1 MEDKIVTLKERKMLC
16 EDTIGMWFDYSNI
29 DYGFEPGQYTQITL
43 LEPIH
48 TDDEGNKRL
57 FSIASSPK
65 NKDSIMFATRALDSA
80 FNKNILEMPLEAK
93 AKLGDTGGN
102 TPLHKDSSI
111 PAVFLIG
118 GIGITPVR
126 CIVEYVT
133 NENLPYEMSLFYSSQ
148 KASSAVFLDEFEKW
162 ANENP
167 NFKLFPT
174 IDDTSNKKWKY
185 DYGFINEEMITK
197 NVKDISK
204 PIYYVVGP
212 PEMVDAMLGILTK
225 LGVNENN
232 IRFEKFG

>member
-1 MEDKIVTLKERKMLC
+1 MEDKIITLKERKMLC

-29 DYGFEPGQYTQITL
+29 KYDFEPGQYTQITL

-48 TDDEGNKRL
+48 NDDEGNTRL

-65 NKDSIMFATRALDSA
+65 NKDTIMFATRALDSA
-80 FNKNILEMPLEAK
+80 FNKNILEMPLGTK
-93 AKLGDTGGN
+93 AKLGKTGGN

-133 NENLPYEMSLFYSSQ
+133 NEKLHYEMYLFYSSQ

-174 IDDTSNKKWKY
+174 IDDESDKNWKY
-185 DYGFINEEMITK
+185 DYGFINEEMIK
-197 NVKDISK
+197 KHVKDISK

-212 PEMVDAMLGILTK
+212 PEMVDAMLDILSK
-225 LGVNENN
+225 FGVDKKN